1 MTRWI
6 AWLVLSGKRYLKRP
20 AFLLLLLVL
29 PVAAAFFRR
38 EEEKEQPGIRIA
50 VYGEEEDPDGFSRQL
65 AEKLAGYGRESG
77 SLFSFYLAGDEEE
90 LKRDVASG
98 KAECGYVIHEGLEEK
113 LKRKKFKGAISL
125 YESPSTVAGLLS
137 TETVFSLMIEAYDK
151 ELFLDYLEH
160 GLFGDGKGSG
170 DGKDGKDGES
180 LGDGSLAA
188 EGKELPAAGEWYD
201 LFLENGS
208 TFRFVYDEYG
218 ERDGSPWADTASEG
232 EVQKGRVGSVFPVRG
247 FMAVFIFITGLYG
260 AVTLGKDERQGL
272 FLMLPGAQ
280 RGLCRLASLLSPVL
294 LASVSG
300 MAALWACGELGGWV
314 KEAALLLLYAL
325 AVALFS
331 LGLKMVT
338 VSEEG
343 LCCLIPFF
351 LLGSLIFC
359 PVFLDVGR
367 FVKEAGAIGK
377 LFLPYYYLVWF

>member
-38 EEEKEQPGIRIA
+38 EEEKEQPGIRSA
-50 VYGEEEDPDGFSRQL
+50 VYGEEEDPDGFSKQL
-65 AEKLAGYGRESG
+65 AEKLAGYGGESG

-113 LKRKKFKGAISL
+113 LKGKKFKGAISL

-151 ELFLDYLEH
+151 ELFLDYLEN
-160 GLFGDGKGSG
+160 GLFGDGK
-170 DGKDGKDGES
+170 DGGGGER

-188 EGKELPAAGEWYD
+188 DGKELPAAGEWYD

-208 TFRFVYDEYG
+208 TFRVVCDEYG

-232 EVQKGRVGSVFPVRG
+232 DVQKGHMGSVFPVRG

-280 RGLCRLASLLSPVL
+280 KGLCRLASLLAPVL
-294 LASVSG
+294 LASASG
-300 MAALWACGELGGWV
+300 MAALWVCGELGGWG

-331 LGLKMVT
+331 LGLKKVT

>member
-6 AWLVLSGKRYLKRP
+6 AWLALSGKRYLKRP

-29 PVAAAFFRR
+29 PVGAAFFRR

-50 VYGEEEDPDGFSRQL
+50 VYGEEEDPDSFSRQL
-65 AEKLAGYGRESG
+65 TEKLAGYGRESG
-77 SLFSFYLAGDEEE
+77 GLFSFYLAEDEEE

-113 LKRKKFKGAISL
+113 LKGKKFKGAISL

-160 GLFGDGKGSG
+160 GLFGDGKDSG

-180 LGDGSLAA
+180 LGEGSLAA
-188 EGKELPAAGEWYD
+188 DGVGLAAAGEWYD

-218 ERDGSPWADTASEG
+218 ERDGSSWADAASEG
-232 EVQKGRVGSVFPVRG
+232 DAQKGHAGSVFPVRG

-260 AVTLGKDERQGL
+260 AVTLGKDERRGL

-294 LASVSG
+294 LASASG

-331 LGLKMVT
+331 LGLKKVT